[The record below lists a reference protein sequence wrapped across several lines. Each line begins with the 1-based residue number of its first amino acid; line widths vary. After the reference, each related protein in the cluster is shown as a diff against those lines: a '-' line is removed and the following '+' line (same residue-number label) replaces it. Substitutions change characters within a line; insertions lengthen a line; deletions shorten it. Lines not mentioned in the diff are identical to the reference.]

1 MPLFQRPEKDRM
13 NDNRLLNFRRM
24 ALPVALLSG
33 AASLAAQTPT
43 PISNAAVAAAPTRIV
58 ASVADPVLPSF
69 TAMPAAAETSGV
81 SSSLPASSSDAATAA
96 ANSSEAALPDA
107 PSATELHAAAPAFD
121 ASFEPTGAA
130 TPNVAPKYTKYIPAG
145 MVGQSITAH
154 DKVLIGFKDLYSPL
168 NFVAMIASAGYEQ
181 VTNGSPNYGTDRG
194 AFGERL
200 GAAGI
205 RETTQGIFT
214 DVVFSPIYHTDPRYY
229 VRGQGHSF
237 INRTVYSVTRVLVT
251 RTDGGHSTVNGA
263 LLTGYA
269 ASAAL
274 GYTYYPAINQNFKDT
289 ASAYGSSLGG
299 AALGFFVSEFA
310 DDALRM
316 VHLKK

>member
-1 MPLFQRPEKDRM
+1 MTNAR
-13 NDNRLLNFRRM
+13 NARLMNFRPM
-24 ALPVALLSG
+24 ALSAFFLAG
-33 AASLAAQTPT
+33 AAYASAQRST
-43 PISNAAVAAAPTRIV
+43 PIADAAVTSTPAVLIATAEPTV
-58 ASVADPVLPSF
+58 PVF
-69 TAMPAAAETSGV
+69 ATTGTGTAGV
-81 SSSLPASSSDAATAA
+81 SNSLGDSATMSDAAVP
-96 ANSSEAALPDA
+96 ANALPDA
-107 PSATELHAAAPAFD
+107 PSTTELRAASPALDMGFSP
-121 ASFEPTGAA
+121 ANQA

-145 MVGQSITAH
+145 MQGQSINAH

-194 AFGERL
+194 AFGQRL
-200 GAAGI
+200 GAAAI
-205 RETTQGIFT
+205 RESTQGIFT
-214 DVVFSPIYHTDPRYY
+214 DAVFSPIYHTDPRYY
-229 VRGQGHSF
+229 VKGQGHSF

-251 RTDGGHSTVNGA
+251 RTDGGHSTINGA

-274 GYTYYPAINQNFKDT
+274 GYTYYPAINQNFRDT
-289 ASAYGSSLGG
+289 ASAFGGSLGG

-310 DDALRM
+310 DDAARM